1 MIDPNLYLM
10 IKVQVQ
16 FNILAHPARTKVML
30 KKTLHKN
37 GIQGGYNEL
46 MVVSEQALPKLRLL
60 LPIVKKF
67 QITFGSKL
75 SLISS

>member
-1 MIDPNLYLM
+1 M

-37 GIQGGYNEL
+37 GIQGGYYEL
-46 MVVSEQALPKLRLL
+46 MVVSEQALPKLRLF
-60 LPIVKKF
+60 LPIVKNF
-67 QITFGSKL
+67 QITFSGKFSIIFFK
-75 SLISS
+75 